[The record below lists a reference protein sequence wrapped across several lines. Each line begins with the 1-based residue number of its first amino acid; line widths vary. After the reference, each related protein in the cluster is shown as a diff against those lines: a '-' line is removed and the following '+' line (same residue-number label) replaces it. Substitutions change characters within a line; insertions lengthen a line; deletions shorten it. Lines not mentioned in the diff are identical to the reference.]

1 MVGNFS
7 VLIPARG
14 QCEYLPKTLES
25 ICFSSTRPKEVIIVN
40 DGLSQSAI
48 KVIQGFSSELNIVLL
63 QNEGLGIVSA
73 LNTGLNHCTS
83 PLVAR
88 LDADDVVTINRFEA
102 QVDFMRENPEVA
114 VVGGQVNFINSNNEI
129 TGQSNYQVGRVDN
142 TEDFKTKCMIA
153 HPSAM
158 IRTGMAHK
166 VLGYRSVCTDG
177 RTDFAEDFDFWLRIS
192 RIGQVHNLKEVVLL
206 YREHENQVSRVHSQ
220 MQTFATAYISMVNSA
235 EESIPDYV
243 LRVLSPRKFSFGFL
257 RAFLLSI
264 PKTRKVVSKNMVFFE
279 GFSMFFGASNS
290 LALRIVRRLGR
301 MRKNTN
307 SG

>member
-1 MVGNFS
+1 MDGNFS

-14 QCEYLPKTLES
+14 HCEYLPKTLES
-25 ICFSSTRPKEVIIVN
+25 IRFSTTLPKEVIIVN
-40 DGLSQSAI
+40 DGLSESALR
-48 KVIQGFSSELNIVLL
+48 VIQGFRTELNIVLL
-63 QNEGLGIVSA
+63 HNEGLGIVSA

-83 PLVAR
+83 PLIAR
-88 LDADDVVTINRFEA
+88 LDADDVVTIKRFEA
-102 QVDFMRENPEVA
+102 QVNFMKENPRVA
-114 VVGGQVNFINSNNEI
+114 VVGGQVNFINSDSEI
-129 TGQSNYQVGRVDN
+129 TGQSSYQVGRLDN
-142 TEDFKTKCMIA
+142 TEDFKLKCMIA

-158 IRTGMAHK
+158 IRTDMARR
-166 VLGYRSVCTDG
+166 VLGYRTICTDG

-206 YREHENQVSRVHSQ
+206 YRQHENQVSRVHSQ

-235 EESIPDYV
+235 EELIPGYV

-264 PKTRKVVSKNMVFFE
+264 PKSKKVMNISMVVFEGVSVFF
-279 GFSMFFGASNS
+279 GTSNC

-301 MRKNTN
+301 MKKY
-307 SG
+307 